1 MKFETNY
8 EMKAACLFR
17 YRERRTIL
25 SGAVVVVVCL
35 IYFILFHFFLGW
47 REMNCLPFLWQY
59 YSIYSGLAECVWL
72 FCVSFEKM
80 HASKSQPQAAFKSA
94 VLSLLIVKMSER
106 ISDRWFK
113 FIFELTATERSTT
126 SGTVVW
132 CVLGASRAKSWP
144 VSKWVSE

>member
-1 MKFETNY
+1 MKLITKWRQLVYFGIAN
-8 EMKAACLFR
+8 
-17 YRERRTIL
+17 
-25 SGAVVVVVCL
+25 GARFWAVPSSSSYVS
-35 IYFILFHFFLGW
+35 FILFYFIFFAWLAGN
-47 REMNCLPFLWQY
+47 ESCLPFLWQY